1 MEQITVRRWIAAP
14 PEDVWRHLFDLH
26 QLAVDD
32 PTLDL
37 ESLLDDDVDDDD
49 DDPVPAPGTV
59 ATVSRRRG
67 HRVERFELH
76 VEGRTEPCHLT
87 VSVSAGGERW
97 LITVTVEALAGGG
110 SDVRFHAE
118 RDPVG
123 IRLRDPRGGRSHR
136 VAHSLG
142 VLLDGLARQLDEVC
156 DLLPS

>member
-1 MEQITVRRWIAAP
+1 VEQITVRRWVAAP
-14 PEDVWRHLFDLH
+14 PEEVWRHLFDLQ

-32 PTLDL
+32 PALDL
-37 ESLLDDDVDDDD
+37 ESLLEDRVD

-76 VEGRTEPCHLT
+76 VEGRTEPSHLT

-123 IRLRDPRGGRSHR
+123 VRLRDPRGSRSHR

-142 VLLDGLARQLDEVC
+142 LLLDGLARQLDQVRNV
-156 DLLPS
+156 LPA

>member
-1 MEQITVRRWIAAP
+1 VEQITVRRWVAAAP
-14 PEDVWRHLFDLH
+14 EEVWRHLFDLQ

-37 ESLLDDDVDDDD
+37 ESLLEDDGDGEA
-49 DDPVPAPGTV
+49 VPAPGTV

-76 VEGRTEPCHLT
+76 VEGRTEPSHLT
-87 VSVSAGGERW
+87 VSVSAAGERW
-97 LITVTVEALAGGG
+97 LITVTVDALAGGG

-123 IRLRDPRGGRSHR
+123 ILLRDPRSGRSHR
-136 VAHSLG
+136 VAHSVG
-142 VLLDGLARQLDEVC
+142 VLLDGLARQLDG
-156 DLLPS
+156 LRAFQTT

>member
-1 MEQITVRRWIAAP
+1 VEQITVRRWVAAT
-14 PEDVWRHLFDLH
+14 PEEVWRHLFDLQ

-37 ESLLDDDVDDDD
+37 ESLLEDDVDGES
-49 DDPVPAPGTV
+49 VPAPGTV

-76 VEGRTEPCHLT
+76 VEGRTEPSHLS
-87 VSVSAGGERW
+87 VSVSAAGERW

-123 IRLRDPRGGRSHR
+123 ILLRDPRSGRRHR
-136 VAHSLG
+136 VAHSVG
-142 VLLDGLARQLDEVC
+142 VLLDGLARQLDGSRA
-156 DLLPS
+156 LQTT